1 MPLDAPPL
9 GAGWRDFLIHLGAC
23 HRAAGYCSPPPPAY
37 SGACFWALGV
47 SERREA
53 ILRVS
58 VATSLQPSWYQGSP
72 FPGWNRVGP
81 KV

>member
-23 HRAAGYCSPPPPAY
+23 HSAY